1 VIGSEGT
8 ATAMQ
13 RQHQSQVDMGSAR
26 FKLLTV
32 LGELVWP
39 DDRPVR
45 STGSAS
51 ALDEPGNELVPQWT
65 MTGIPLAWQI
75 L

>member
-1 VIGSEGT
+1 
-8 ATAMQ
+8 
-13 RQHQSQVDMGSAR
+13 MGSAR